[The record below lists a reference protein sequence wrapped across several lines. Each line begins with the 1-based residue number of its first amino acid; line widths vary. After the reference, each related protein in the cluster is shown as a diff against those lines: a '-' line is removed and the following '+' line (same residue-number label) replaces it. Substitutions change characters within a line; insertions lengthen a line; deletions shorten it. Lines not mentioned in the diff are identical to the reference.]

1 MIKVLTIVVRLL
13 LFVKLYVLDEFSLD
27 VVIFGDNVV
36 QPLLDEKGLIY
47 NVNQNIGRVV
57 ENRIKQE
64 YQSKILIQYI
74 N

>member
-36 QPLLDEKGLIY
+36 QPLLDEKGLI
-47 NVNQNIGRVV
+47 
-57 ENRIKQE
+57 
-64 YQSKILIQYI
+64 
-74 N
+74 

>member
-36 QPLLDEKGLIY
+36 QPLLDE
-47 NVNQNIGRVV
+47 
-57 ENRIKQE
+57 
-64 YQSKILIQYI
+64 
-74 N
+74 

>member
-36 QPLLDEKGLIY
+36 QPLLDD
-47 NVNQNIGRVV
+47 
-57 ENRIKQE
+57 
-64 YQSKILIQYI
+64 
-74 N
+74 

>member
-36 QPLLDEKGLIY
+36 QPLLDK
-47 NVNQNIGRVV
+47 
-57 ENRIKQE
+57 
-64 YQSKILIQYI
+64 
-74 N
+74 